1 MRMIKRGYKQK
12 SALAPSER
20 QWSAMI
26 AREQRRLREQKA
38 KLRAPASNQ
47 ISAQQFRD
55 MRRAERLRARP
66 STEPGQ
72 WRQS

>member
-12 SALAPSER
+12 SASAPSER

-38 KLRAPASNQ
+38 KLWTPASNQ

-66 STEPGQ
+66 FAEHGQ
-72 WRQS
+72 

>member
-12 SALAPSER
+12 SAFVPSER

-66 STEPGQ
+66 STEN
-72 WRQS
+72 RQ

>member
-1 MRMIKRGYKQK
+1 MRMIKRGYKHK
-12 SALAPSER
+12 SASAPSER

-38 KLRAPASNQ
+38 KLRAPAANQ

-66 STEPGQ
+66 STENGQ
-72 WRQS
+72 